1 MDYRRWV
8 VSRRARAPLVEFMVS
23 ALRTCG
29 CQVLHTSPASEAP
42 FRITFE
48 TPDGERMGILAYA
61 FLANQK
67 LTRNRPKD
75 ERRFQIKYGPKSEEL
90 HQLWQDPFQLYVTLF
105 FGIDAEEGFFVG
117 ADPVA
122 HSPTR
127 FFISLEFKDR
137 HVEALRR
144 EGWTYWERQNR
155 DRFSL
160 LEPLEVVVGGLP
172 ESFLRYIRFERAA
185 KGLDPGHRALLAERF
200 AGLGTLPVRFPPSPA
215 PAPAAPDKAA
225 LHALVRELDL
235 TESEILDLIQS
246 APRLKMAVRGWV
258 AEEHLVRQLSANPAI
273 ARCARLEK
281 EGGADVEVAL
291 RGRREVL
298 IECKNVLRGTAA
310 DGAYRLDF
318 QRTRA
323 SKRDACSRYYQPS
336 AFQVVAACLHP
347 QLERWQFRFALRQEM
362 DQLVDGACVGR
373 LRPNVRLDGRWS
385 DDAVGVLE
393 RLPP

>member
-1 MDYRRWV
+1 MDYRRYP
-8 VSRRARAPLVEFMVS
+8 VSRRARAPLIEFMVS
-23 ALRTCG
+23 ALGTCG
-29 CQVLHTSPASEAP
+29 CRVLHTSPPSEAP

-48 TPDGERMGILAYA
+48 TADGERMGILAYA
-61 FLANQK
+61 FLANQR
-67 LTRNRPKD
+67 LTRNRPED
-75 ERRFQIKYGPKSEEL
+75 ERRLQVKYGPKTDEL
-90 HQLWQDPFQLYVTLF
+90 HDLWQDPFELYVTLF
-105 FGIDAEEGFFVG
+105 LGIDTELGFFVG

-127 FFISLEFKDR
+127 FYISLEFKDR

-144 EGWTYWERQNR
+144 DGWTWWERQNR
-155 DRFSL
+155 DRLSL

-185 KGLDPGHRALLAERF
+185 KGLDPGHRALLAEKFR
-200 AGLGTLPVRFPPSPA
+200 GLGDLPLEA
-215 PAPAAPDKAA
+215 PAPSAPAMPSKAA
-225 LHALVRELDL
+225 LHDLARELDL
-235 TESEILDLIQS
+235 TEIEILDLIQS

-258 AEEHLVRQLSANPAI
+258 AEEHLVRLLSASPAI

-281 EGGADVEVAL
+281 EGGADVAVAL
-291 RGRREVL
+291 HGRREVL
-298 IECKNVLRGTAA
+298 VECKNVLRGTAA

-323 SKRDACSRYYQPS
+323 SKGDACSRYYKPS
-336 AFQVVAACLHP
+336 DFQVVAACLHP
-347 QLERWQFRFALRQEM
+347 QLERWQFRFALTREM
-362 DQLVDGACVGR
+362 DRLVEGECVGR
-373 LRPNVRLDGRWS
+373 LRPNVRLDARWS